1 MSVTIR
7 TIPCGPYQA
16 NAYLVY
22 TEGRDDCVVVDPGDD
37 FQGLLNAISR
47 SGRKLSAI
55 LLTHGHFDHILAAGP
70 LAKETGAQVYVHE
83 EDLEMINDDAKN
95 AYMADVSTLPAPKDI
110 LAVEYEDT
118 LDAAGMH
125 FEVIHTPGHSK
136 GSVCLFLSEDKTM
149 FTGDTLFQAG
159 VGRMDLYGG
168 SPMRMRASLRK
179 LFAMEGSIAVY
190 PGHGGFTTIAAER
203 TRYNV

>member
-7 TIPCGPYQA
+7 TISCGAYQA
-16 NAYLVY
+16 NAYLVFRAD
-22 TEGRDDCVVVDPGDD
+22 RDDCILVDPGDD
-37 FQGLLNAISR
+37 LQALLKAIGSCAR
-47 SGRKLSAI
+47 RLSAI

-83 EDLEMINDDAKN
+83 DDLDMLNDDGKN
-95 AYMADVSTLPAPKDI
+95 AYMADVSQLPAPRDV

-118 LDAAGMH
+118 LDVAGMH
-125 FEVIHTPGHSK
+125 FEIVHTPGHSK
-136 GSVCLFLSEDKTM
+136 GSVCLYLPDEKTM
-149 FTGDTLFQAG
+149 FSGDTLFQAG

-168 SPMRMRASLRK
+168 SPMQMRASLRK
-179 LFAMEGSIAVY
+179 LFAMDGAIAVY